1 MRKLLSASMMCAD
14 LTNIEKDVRNLEAA
28 GIEYLHID
36 IMDGSF
42 VPNITLGFDFVNA
55 IKAITDIP
63 LDVHMMVDNPARFID
78 RMKLDKGDVICIHYE
93 ADNDAAGTLA
103 RIREHG
109 CQAGLAINPTTPLT
123 CLEGLTD
130 SIDMALIM
138 TVTPGFA
145 GQKMFDGAQQKVT
158 EARKLLSTADR
169 YIPIEVDGNMS
180 PENGKKLSAAGA
192 DIFVLGT
199 SGLFIKN
206 KDMTVSAEEFRAAI
220 AE

>member
-1 MRKLLSASMMCAD
+1 MCAD
-14 LTNIEKDVRNLEAA
+14 LTNVEKAVRELEAA
-28 GIEYLHID
+28 EIEYLHID

-55 IKAITDIP
+55 LKSITDIP
-63 LDVHMMVDNPARFID
+63 LDVHMMVNNPARFID

-93 ADNDAAGTLA
+93 ADENAKDTLEL
-103 RIREHG
+103 IRSHG
-109 CQAGLAINPTTPLT
+109 CQAGLAINPTTPLS
-123 CLEGLTD
+123 CLEGFEA
-130 SIDMALIM
+130 SIDMALVM

-145 GQKMFDGAQQKVT
+145 GQKMFDGAQEKVT

-180 PENGKKLSAAGA
+180 SENGRKLSAAGA

-199 SGLFIKN
+199 SGLFIKDKN
-206 KDMTVSAEEFRAAI
+206 MKVAADEFRAVL
-220 AE
+220 

>member
-1 MRKLLSASMMCAD
+1 MMCAD
-14 LTNIEKDVRNLEAA
+14 LTNVEKAVRELEAA
-28 GIEYLHID
+28 EIEYLHID

-55 IKAITDIP
+55 LKSITDIP
-63 LDVHMMVDNPARFID
+63 LDVHMMVNNPARFID

-93 ADNDAAGTLA
+93 ADENAKDTLEL
-103 RIREHG
+103 IRSHG
-109 CQAGLAINPTTPLT
+109 CQAGLAINPTTPLS
-123 CLEGLTD
+123 CLEGFEA
-130 SIDMALIM
+130 SIDMALVM

-145 GQKMFDGAQQKVT
+145 GQKMFDGAQEKVT

-180 PENGKKLSAAGA
+180 SENGRKLSAAGA

-199 SGLFIKN
+199 SGLFIKDKN
-206 KDMTVSAEEFRAAI
+206 MKVAADEFRAVL
-220 AE
+220 

>member
-14 LTNIEKDVRNLEAA
+14 LMNVEKAVRELETAN
-28 GIEYLHID
+28 IEYLHID

-55 IKAITDIP
+55 LKAITDIP
-63 LDVHMMVDNPARFID
+63 LDVHMMVDKPARFID

-93 ADNDAAGTLA
+93 ADEDVSETLKL
-103 RIREHG
+103 IRAHG

-130 SIDMALIM
+130 SIDMALVM

-145 GQKMFDGAQQKVT
+145 GQKMFEGAQQKVI
-158 EARKLLSTADR
+158 EARKLLSSADR

-180 PENGKKLSAAGA
+180 PENGKKLSCAGA

-199 SGLFIKN
+199 SGLFIKGKN
-206 KDMTVSAEEFRAAI
+206 MTVAAEEFRTAI
-220 AE
+220 S

>member
-14 LTNIEKDVRNLEAA
+14 LTNIEKDVRKLEAA

-123 CLEGLTD
+123 CLEGFID
-130 SIDMALIM
+130 DIDMALIM

>member
-14 LTNIEKDVRNLEAA
+14 LANIEKDVRKLEAA

-55 IKAITDIP
+55 LKAITDIP
-63 LDVHMMVDNPARFID
+63 LDVHMMVDSPARFID

-93 ADNDAAGTLA
+93 ADEDVADTLKL
-103 RIREHG
+103 IRAHG
-109 CQAGLAINPTTPLT
+109 CQAGLAINPTTPLA
-123 CLEGLTD
+123 CLEKYIND
-130 SIDMALIM
+130 IDMALVM

-145 GQKMFDGAQQKVT
+145 GQKMFDSAQEKVAQ
-158 EARKLLSTADR
+158 ARKLLSTADR

-180 PENGKKLSAAGA
+180 PENGRKLSSAGA
-192 DIFVLGT
+192 DVFVLGT
-199 SGLFIKN
+199 SGLFMKD
-206 KDMTVSAEEFRAAI
+206 KDMTAAAEEFRAAI
-220 AE
+220 S

>member
-1 MRKLLSASMMCAD
+1 MKKLLSASMMCAD
-14 LTNIEKDVRNLEAA
+14 MMNVEKAVRELEAA
-28 GIEYLHID
+28 NIEYLHID

-42 VPNITLGFDFVNA
+42 VPNITLSFDFVNA
-55 IKAITDIP
+55 LKSITDIP
-63 LDVHMMVDNPARFID
+63 LDVHMMVDKPARFID

-93 ADNDAAGTLA
+93 ADSDVAGTLA
-103 RIREHG
+103 RIHEHG

-123 CLEGLTD
+123 CLESFTD

-145 GQKMFDGAQQKVT
+145 GQKMFEGAQQKVT

-180 PENGKKLSAAGA
+180 PENGRKLSAAGA

-199 SGLFIKN
+199 SGLFIKG
-206 KDMTVSAEEFRAAI
+206 KDMTVAAEEFRAAI
-220 AE
+220 S

>member
-1 MRKLLSASMMCAD
+1 MMCAD
-14 LTNIEKDVRNLEAA
+14 LMNIEKAVKELEAA
-28 GIEYLHID
+28 KIEYLHID

-55 IKAITDIP
+55 LKSITDIP

-93 ADNDAAGTLA
+93 ADKDVANTLEL
-103 RIREHG
+103 IRAHG
-109 CQAGLAINPTTPLT
+109 CQSGLAINPTTPLS
-123 CLEGLTD
+123 CLETFTD

-145 GQKMFDGAQQKVT
+145 GQKMFEGAEEKVKA
-158 EARKLLSTADR
+158 ARKLLNTADR

-192 DIFVLGT
+192 DVFVLGT
-199 SGLFIKN
+199 SGLFIKD
-206 KDMTVSAEEFRAAI
+206 KAMTVSAEEFRSAI
-220 AE
+220 AD

>member
-14 LTNIEKDVRNLEAA
+14 LTNIEKDVRKLEAA

-199 SGLFIKN
+199 SGLFIKG
-206 KDMTVSAEEFRAAI
+206 KDMTVAAEEFRAAI
-220 AE
+220 S

>member
-1 MRKLLSASMMCAD
+1 MKKLLSASMMCAD
-14 LTNIEKDVRNLEAA
+14 LTNVEKAVRELEAA
-28 GIEYLHID
+28 EIEYLHID

-55 IKAITDIP
+55 LKSITDIP
-63 LDVHMMVDNPARFID
+63 LDVHMMVNNPARFID

-93 ADNDAAGTLA
+93 ADENAKDTLEL
-103 RIREHG
+103 IRSHG
-109 CQAGLAINPTTPLT
+109 CQAGLAINPTTPLS
-123 CLEGLTD
+123 CLEGFEA
-130 SIDMALIM
+130 SIDMALVM

-145 GQKMFDGAQQKVT
+145 GQKMFDGAQEKVT

-180 PENGKKLSAAGA
+180 SENGRKLSAAGA

-199 SGLFIKN
+199 SGLFIKDKN
-206 KDMTVSAEEFRAAI
+206 MKVAADEFRAVL
-220 AE
+220 

>member
-1 MRKLLSASMMCAD
+1 MKKLLSASMMCAD
-14 LTNIEKDVRNLEAA
+14 LTNVEKAVRELEAA
-28 GIEYLHID
+28 EIEYLHID

-55 IKAITDIP
+55 LKSITDIP
-63 LDVHMMVDNPARFID
+63 LDVHMMVNNPARFID

-93 ADNDAAGTLA
+93 ADENAKDTLEL
-103 RIREHG
+103 IRSHG
-109 CQAGLAINPTTPLT
+109 CQAGLAINPTTPLS
-123 CLEGLTD
+123 CLEGFED
-130 SIDMALIM
+130 SIDMALVM

-145 GQKMFDGAQQKVT
+145 GQKMFDGAQEKVT
-158 EARKLLSTADR
+158 EARRLLSTADR

-180 PENGKKLSAAGA
+180 PENGRKLSAAGA

-206 KDMTVSAEEFRAAI
+206 KDMMVAADEFRAVL
-220 AE
+220 